1 MSNSKIMDNDLTMP
15 DIIKEFKT
23 YKTGK
28 EKAKY
33 LREMGQLRL
42 PHAVKW
48 ENLAQCWEGSKPWPK
63 KESEPDED
71 IMKDYVEKPKPKK
84 ENEVLQ
90 GTEDDRLTVQEK
102 DAIL

>member
-1 MSNSKIMDNDLTMP
+1 MKKEDLVENNLTMP
-15 DIIKEFKT
+15 DIIKEFNT
-23 YKTGK
+23 YDTN
-28 EKAKY
+28 EQKAKY

-63 KESEPDED
+63 LDGKDED
-71 IMKDYVEKPKPKK
+71 IMKDYVEKPKK
-84 ENEVLQ
+84 EEEVIQ

>member
-42 PHAVKW
+42 PHTVKW

-63 KESEPDED
+63 SDGKDED
-71 IMKDYVEKPKPKK
+71 IMKDYVEKPKK